1 MNKFTTEIIARFALD
16 SQVIPEEI
24 SNINKNTLILK
35 KEEII
40 KEQNKLKKEWN
51 KLEAEKKAFKIFQED
66 VDKKLDLAMN
76 FHEKFQGK
84 IKESKKLEDMK
95 TENVQAL
102 YNKFLKEKALFNK
115 EKEEFLK
122 KYSKEFSQFQKEKE
136 KGNVPIPKEDM
147 KEKGNEIIPGDEII
161 PKEEIKDEIKEEI
174 KDEKNVEKK
183 EGKKRRRKNRK

>member
-1 MNKFTTEIIARFALD
+1 MNKFTTEIIVRFTLD

-76 FHEKFQGK
+76 FHKEFQGK

-122 KYSKEFSQFQKEKE
+122 KYSKEFSQFQKEK
-136 KGNVPIPKEDM
+136 GNVPIPKEDM
-147 KEKGNEIIPGDEII
+147 KEKGNEIIPEDEII
-161 PKEEIKDEIKEEI
+161 PKEEIKDEP

-183 EGKKRRRKNRK
+183 EGKKRRKKKK

>member
-1 MNKFTTEIIARFALD
+1 MNKFTTEIIVRFALD

-24 SNINKNTLILK
+24 KNINENTLILK

-76 FHEKFQGK
+76 FHKEFQGK

-102 YNKFLKEKALFNK
+102 YNNFLKEKDLFNK

-147 KEKGNEIIPGDEII
+147 KEKGNEIFPGDEII
-161 PKEEIKDEIKEEI
+161 PKEEIKDEL

-183 EGKKRRRKNRK
+183 EGKKRRKKNRK